1 MPVLRWIAVALA
13 LALAAPVAAHHA
25 TTMFDRTRTVTLVGT
40 VQEFRW
46 ASPHCA
52 IRLTADGGEWDV
64 EMGPPYD
71 LYRSGWG
78 PRTLRAGDKVEVVIN
93 PARDGSRTGWFV
105 TAFAADGTPLGAG
118 RQKI

>member
-1 MPVLRWIAVALA
+1 MAALRWIALA
-13 LALAAPVAAHHA
+13 LTLGLAEAATAHHA
-25 TTMFDRTRTVTLVGT
+25 TTMFDRGRTVILVG
-40 VQEFRW
+40 VVREFRW

-52 IRLTADGGEWDV
+52 IRLMAEGGEWDI

-78 PRTLRAGDKVEVVIN
+78 PRTVRAGDKVEVVIH
-93 PARDGSRTGWFV
+93 PARNGSRIGWFV

-118 RQKI
+118 RQKT